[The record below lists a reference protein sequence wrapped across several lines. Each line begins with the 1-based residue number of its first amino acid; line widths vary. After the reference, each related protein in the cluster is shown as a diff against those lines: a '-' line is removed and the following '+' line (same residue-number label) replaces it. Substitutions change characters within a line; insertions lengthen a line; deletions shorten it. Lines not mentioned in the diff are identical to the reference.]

1 MSQVLSRLLVW
12 GAALTVIGG
21 GGWFIWTLKAQEAQI
36 TRHLSD
42 TRDVLAAR
50 QAALTLLEEER
61 QKLADA
67 YADLKGQWAQC
78 DQDLQALTQ
87 ASKDMDA
94 RLSTLAGERT
104 GLQQDLARTA
114 QEQKRLT
121 ADAEGLRRDLTAKDR
136 KITGLR
142 TELEAVASRSL
153 TQAELEQVAAR
164 IADERNEGERL
175 GRRILELTREYETLT
190 HSVQVPEQEPIAGP
204 AAGYSDSPRDPERAS
219 VFVTEHSSREEIA
232 AAARIVQ
239 ERRRIDGLVPQFPER
254 ERLSPG
260 EQAERYWTLGES
272 YFVAHQYLEAAEA
285 FETSL
290 HYEDHPAIHAKL
302 VFIYGRMLH
311 DETRAAAHRVEAGS
325 IDPVRAGLTNYAKT
339 YGLPR
344 KSFRLV
350 RRWLLNQ

>member
-1 MSQVLSRLLVW
+1 MSRVLSRLLVW
-12 GAALTVIGG
+12 AAALTVLGG
-21 GGWFIWTLKAQEAQI
+21 GAWFIWTLKVQEGHI
-36 TRHLSD
+36 TRQLSD
-42 TRDVLAAR
+42 TQGVLAER
-50 QAALTLLEEER
+50 QASLALLEEER

-67 YADLKGQWAQC
+67 YAGLKGQWAQC

-87 ASKDMDA
+87 ASKEMDA

-136 KITGLR
+136 KIAGLR
-142 TELEAVASRSL
+142 TELEAAAARSL

-164 IADERNEGERL
+164 IAEEQHEGERL

-190 HSVQVPEQEPIAGP
+190 HSVQVPEQEPIAWS
-204 AAGYSDSPRDPERAS
+204 AAGPSDPPRDPERAS

-254 ERLSPG
+254 ERLSPSD
-260 EQAERYWTLGES
+260 QAERYWTLGES
-272 YFVAHQYLEAAEA
+272 YFTSRQYLEAAEA

-311 DETRAAAHRVEAGS
+311 DEAKAAAHRVKAGS
-325 IDPVRAGLTNYAKT
+325 IDPVRAGLTNYAKAH
-339 YGLPR
+339 GLPR

-350 RRWLLNQ
+350 RRWWMNP